1 MRTDITIDDLNG
13 FLDEP
18 HLAVL
23 ATRRADGSTLLSPV
37 WHRWRDGGFEFW
49 IGANDV
55 KVRHL
60 RRSPDA
66 TVVVA
71 ESELPYR
78 AVEVRGRAE
87 FIDHDVVDTAIE
99 IASRYVGPDKGTAF
113 VTQNSGEDLIVRVAP
128 GELRVWD
135 FADDF

>member
-1 MRTDITIDDLNG
+1 VRTDITIDDLNG

-23 ATRRADGSTLLSPV
+23 ATQRADGSILLSPV

-60 RRSPDA
+60 RRGPNA

-78 AVEVRGRAE
+78 AVEVRGEAE
-87 FIDHDVVDTAIE
+87 FIDHDVVESAIQ
-99 IASRYVGPDKGTAF
+99 IASRYVGPDRGSAF
-113 VTQNSGEDLIVRVAP
+113 VTENSGADLIVRIAP

>member
-1 MRTDITIDDLNG
+1 MRTELTIDDLGG
-13 FLDEP
+13 FLEEP
-18 HLAVL
+18 VLAVL

-37 WHRWRDGGFEFW
+37 WHRWRDDGFEFW

-60 RRSPDA
+60 RRDPNA

-78 AVEVRGRAE
+78 ADEVRGRAE
-87 FIDHDVVDTAIE
+87 FIDQGVTESAIE
-99 IASRYVGPDKGTAF
+99 IATRYVGDDAGRQF
-113 VTQNSGEDLIVRVAP
+113 VAENTGEDLIVRIAP

>member
-1 MRTDITIDDLNG
+1 MRTELTIDDLGG
-13 FLDEP
+13 FLEEP
-18 HLAVL
+18 VLAVL

-37 WHRWRDGGFEFW
+37 WHRWRDGGFEIW

-60 RRSPDA
+60 RRDPNA

-71 ESELPYR
+71 ESDLPYR
-78 AVEVRGRAE
+78 AVEVRGAAE
-87 FIDHDVVDTAIE
+87 FIDEGVTEAAIE
-99 IASRYVGPDKGTAF
+99 IASRYVGDDAGRQF
-113 VTQNSGEDLIVRVAP
+113 VNENTGEDLIVRIAP
-128 GELRVWD
+128 GEIRMWD